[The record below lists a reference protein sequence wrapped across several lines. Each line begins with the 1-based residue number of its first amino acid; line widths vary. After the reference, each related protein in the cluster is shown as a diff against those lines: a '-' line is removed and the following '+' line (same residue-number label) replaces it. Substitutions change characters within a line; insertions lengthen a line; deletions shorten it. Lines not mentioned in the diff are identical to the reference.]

1 MIVKM
6 IQNHKNRMENM
17 KESFNT
23 FNKDPEE
30 MRNKQT
36 VMNNSI
42 TRIKNILEEIN
53 TRITEAEEW
62 ISKLEDRMV
71 EKTA

>member
-1 MIVKM
+1 
-6 IQNHKNRMENM
+6 
-17 KESFNT
+17 
-23 FNKDPEE
+23 
-30 MRNKQT
+30 
-36 VMNNSI
+36 MNNSI

-71 EKTA
+71 GKTA

>member
-6 IQNHKNRMENM
+6 IQNHKNRMEKM
-17 KESFNT
+17 KES

-42 TRIKNILEEIN
+42 NRIKNILEEIN
-53 TRITEAEEW
+53 TGITEAEEW

>member
-1 MIVKM
+1 
-6 IQNHKNRMENM
+6 MEKM
-17 KESFNT
+17 KEP

-53 TRITEAEEW
+53 TRITKQPL
-62 ISKLEDRMV
+62 I
-71 EKTA
+71 